1 MGSHDLPLIGAGDWN
16 DGMNRVGREGQ
27 GESVWLGWFLLM
39 NLRDFARVADL
50 RGEEERAARWR
61 SRADSL
67 KASLEEEAWDGEWYR
82 RAFFD
87 DGTPLGSAVND
98 ECQIDSIPQSWAVI
112 SGAGDTQRARRA
124 MESVEQRLVRRDD
137 RLVLLFSPPF
147 DRTPLDP
154 GYIKGYL
161 PGVREN
167 GGQYTHGAV
176 WSAVALA
183 MLGEGD
189 KAVDLF
195 KMLSPIH
202 HAGDRTNV
210 DVYKVEPYAVV
221 ADVYSEPPH
230 VGRGGWTWYT
240 GAAGWLYRLGLE
252 SILGF
257 HKRGSALHIDPCI
270 PKEWMGFEI
279 TYRHGDTLYR
289 ITVENPKGVCRGVSR
304 ISLDGTPLPEGALVP
319 LADDAR
325 EHRVQVVL
333 G

>member
-1 MGSHDLPLIGAGDWN
+1 
-16 DGMNRVGREGQ
+16 
-27 GESVWLGWFLLM
+27 
-39 NLRDFARVADL
+39 
-50 RGEEERAARWR
+50 
-61 SRADSL
+61 
-67 KASLEEEAWDGEWYR
+67 
-82 RAFFD
+82 
-87 DGTPLGSAVND
+87 
-98 ECQIDSIPQSWAVI
+98 
-112 SGAGDTQRARRA
+112 

-257 HKRGSALHIDPCI
+257 HKRGS
-270 PKEWMGFEI
+270 
-279 TYRHGDTLYR
+279 
-289 ITVENPKGVCRGVSR
+289 VENPKGVCRGVSR
-304 ISLDGTPLPEGALVP
+304 ISLDGTPLPKGALVP
-319 LADDAR
+319 LADDGR